1 MINTSHSKIVSYQ
14 SDWPVKFQAE
24 KEILQK
30 IFGDKLLAIEHVGST
45 AIPGLSSK
53 DIIDIAV
60 MIENHEDADYFTEPL
75 KQLGYK
81 LHSTSAERHFYTK
94 GDPIEHHLSI
104 AYAKRG
110 GFWPRQIMFRD
121 YLRNHPEA
129 LEEYQKL
136 KLDLL
141 KKDPTGKSEYI
152 AGKNDFVQE
161 ILRSAGWRE
170 QAYEEWVLEN
180 KNQAP

>member
-1 MINTSHSKIVSYQ
+1 MNNISHSKIVSYQ
-14 SDWPVKFQAE
+14 SDWPIKFQAE
-24 KEILQK
+24 KEILQNV
-30 IFGDKLLAIEHVGST
+30 FRDKLLAIEHIGST

-60 MIENHEDADYFTEPL
+60 MIENNEDADYFTELL
-75 KQLGYK
+75 KQLRYK
-81 LHSTSAERHFYTK
+81 IHSISAERHFYTK
-94 GDPIEHHLSI
+94 GDPIEYHLSI

-141 KKDPTGKSEYI
+141 KKDPTGKGEYI

-170 QAYEEWVLEN
+170 QTYEEWVLEN
-180 KNQAP
+180 ND